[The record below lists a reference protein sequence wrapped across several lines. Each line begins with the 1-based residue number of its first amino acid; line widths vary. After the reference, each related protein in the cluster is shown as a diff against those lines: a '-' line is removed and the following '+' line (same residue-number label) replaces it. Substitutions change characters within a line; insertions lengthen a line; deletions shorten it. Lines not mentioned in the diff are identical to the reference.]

1 MGWINDKGSLP
12 KFEQG
17 GKVSRFEENQKKSLQ
32 MKYNPPK

>member
-17 GKVSRFEENQKKSLQ
+17 GKVSRFEENQKK
-32 MKYNPPK
+32 KKT